1 MKLHE
6 LSSPKPSQQIIK
18 VFESYFGN
26 RIRFDRITPAQTK
39 IMLIKIR
46 GLLGEH
52 RATSA
57 RHTSEKNP
65 HYLQLVMMEQALTT
79 KLQEVNAMPQPA
91 TETDETWK
99 SLKKTKANLDAIRK
113 EIEGTGK
120 KLIVWH
126 GEGDTLYRV
135 VKQKK
140 NVKEEVKQIATAPT
154 GAGNKPTQTPDEG
167 DDDVAKAAVAG
178 VRKVASATGQGA
190 QAGVLG
196 KAIDQAVQGKPL
208 DPRQRTALG
217 TQLGGLQKAMSDPNT
232 ASRLQQMLQTA
243 QKNTTAPAESAKPR
257 RLREA
262 GELQQ
267 AQVVLASQDM
277 VDQIQKMIE
286 QVSAMQFK
294 DLPALVD
301 SIRNEVGMEQAQQFN
316 NDSTKTLQGLI
327 QGLQGSK
334 TQLESA
340 QGVLTGQAPMVP
352 GQDAGAAPVAPTTE
366 PAAAADSSG
375 AAPNVP
381 APVPAADSSGDTDT
395 SPADT
400 KALGR
405 ERR

>member
-1 MKLHE
+1 
-6 LSSPKPSQQIIK
+6 
-18 VFESYFGN
+18 
-26 RIRFDRITPAQTK
+26 
-39 IMLIKIR
+39 
-46 GLLGEH
+46 
-52 RATSA
+52 
-57 RHTSEKNP
+57 
-65 HYLQLVMMEQALTT
+65 
-79 KLQEVNAMPQPA
+79 
-91 TETDETWK
+91 
-99 SLKKTKANLDAIRK
+99 
-113 EIEGTGK
+113 
-120 KLIVWH
+120 
-126 GEGDTLYRV
+126 
-135 VKQKK
+135 
-140 NVKEEVKQIATAPT
+140 
-154 GAGNKPTQTPDEG
+154 
-167 DDDVAKAAVAG
+167 
-178 VRKVASATGQGA
+178 
-190 QAGVLG
+190 VLG
-196 KAIDQAVQGKPL
+196 KAIDQAVKGKPL
-208 DPRQRTALG
+208 DPRQRAVLG
-217 TQLGGLQKAMSDPNT
+217 TQLAGVQQVMSNPGT
-232 ASRLQQMLQTA
+232 ASRLQGLLKTA
-243 QKNTTAPAESAKPR
+243 QKDTTAPAESAKPR

-267 AQVVLASQDM
+267 AQVVLAAQDM

-301 SIRNEVGMEQAQQFN
+301 SIRNEIGMEQAQQFN

-340 QGVLTGQAPMVP
+340 QGVLTGQAPIVP

-381 APVPAADSSGDTDT
+381 APVPAADSSGETDT

>member
-91 TETDETWK
+91 T
-99 SLKKTKANLDAIRK
+99 
-113 EIEGTGK
+113 
-120 KLIVWH
+120 
-126 GEGDTLYRV
+126 
-135 VKQKK
+135 
-140 NVKEEVKQIATAPT
+140 ATAPT

-352 GQDAGAAPVAPTTE
+352 GQDAGAAPVAPVTE
-366 PAAAADSSG
+366 PAA

>member
-1 MKLHE
+1 
-6 LSSPKPSQQIIK
+6 
-18 VFESYFGN
+18 
-26 RIRFDRITPAQTK
+26 
-39 IMLIKIR
+39 
-46 GLLGEH
+46 
-52 RATSA
+52 
-57 RHTSEKNP
+57 
-65 HYLQLVMMEQALTT
+65 MEQALTT

-352 GQDAGAAPVAPTTE
+352 GQDAGAAPVAPVTE
-366 PAAAADSSG
+366 PAA